1 MNDVERDDSA
11 EEQEDFNEVDGG
23 KDAQSDDTECDDA
36 KNSNDEE
43 DNDQVEARKNKPA
56 KSDSK
61 LSCVDQIP
69 NDQFSPIF
77 MSFVVCGTFVDA
89 NDRLACFEISDGSTD
104 PKRGRASK
112 IKCEISEK
120 VCDRSH
126 KNSKR
131 RGHITDQMLTSEALQ
146 LQQLACQ
153 QTTNE

>member
-1 MNDVERDDSA
+1 MNDVEIDDSA

-69 NDQFSPIF
+69 NDQFPLFSCLLW
-77 MSFVVCGTFVDA
+77 SVVH
-89 NDRLACFEISDGSTD
+89 LSTQMID
-104 PKRGRASK
+104 QRALKSVMVQLILK
-112 IKCEISEK
+112 EE
-120 VCDRSH
+120 
-126 KNSKR
+126 
-131 RGHITDQMLTSEALQ
+131 GLQ
-146 LQQLACQ
+146 K
-153 QTTNE
+153 